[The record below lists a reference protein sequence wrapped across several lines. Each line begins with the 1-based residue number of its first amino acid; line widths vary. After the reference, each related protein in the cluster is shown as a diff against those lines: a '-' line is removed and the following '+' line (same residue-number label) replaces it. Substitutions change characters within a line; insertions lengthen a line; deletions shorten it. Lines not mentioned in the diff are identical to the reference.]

1 MRGLMVSVIAS
12 ILIAM
17 PATASA
23 TTQTSE
29 NCGSNTWAGACSIT
43 NSGGTVDLSGSTASG
58 TEPDIPQ
65 STPSSGPTPHA
76 ESQRDPCATTMVCRD
91 MPYEIVSVPDVTI
104 EDLAS
109 FRPAAPTL
117 TGEPLGFGVVG
128 LPANVVAA
136 ASEQRLSGELLG
148 WDVAVRFRPAGY
160 VLDYGDGTTLRTAT
174 GGTAWAATGQPQFTP
189 TATSHTYRA
198 RGTYSVSARVLYT
211 AAVDFGSG
219 LWRPVPGYVTAD
231 SRAYRIEV
239 LEARTALVDRTCAE
253 DPHTAGC

>member
-1 MRGLMVSVIAS
+1 MRIATILLIAS
-12 ILIAM
+12 FGFVGAPM
-17 PATASA
+17 SSA
-23 TTQTSE
+23 DSCMDDVGQW
-29 NCGSNTWAGACSIT
+29 GSTCSVS
-43 NSGGTVDLSGSTASG
+43 NSGEQIDLAGSISGGASTSSD
-58 TEPDIPQ
+58 P
-65 STPSSGPTPHA
+65 PSVGHDLAPAAPA
-76 ESQRDPCATTMVCRD
+76 PDPCATATVCRE

-136 ASEQRLSGELLG
+136 ASEQRLSGELLD
-148 WDVAVRFRPAGY
+148 WDVTVRFRPAVY
-160 VLDYGDGTTLRTAT
+160 VFDYGDGTTLRTAT
-174 GGTAWAATGQPQFTP
+174 GGAAWAATGQPQFTQ

-198 RGTYSVSARVLYT
+198 RGTYAVSARVLYS

-219 LWRPVPGYVTAD
+219 VWRPVSGYVTAD
-231 SRAYRIEV
+231 SGAYLIEV

-253 DPHTAGC
+253 DPRGPGC